1 MYWEVPRT
9 TPRGPFFSANHTAAS
24 GWILENHCSARLFDG
39 VEAIIGVVCG
49 SDNRMFGTK
58 HSPDRMTR
66 SATSTNV
73 GQGAQS
79 DESDPSNVHHNRRAK
94 A

>member
-9 TPRGPFFSANHTAAS
+9 TPRAPLFSANHTAAS
-24 GWILENHCSARLFDG
+24 GWILENHCSAGFLD
-39 VEAIIGVVCG
+39 VVQPSVGVVCG
-49 SDNRMFGTK
+49 SDNHMFATI

-66 SATSTNV
+66 SATNINL

-79 DESDPSNVHHNRRAK
+79 D
-94 A
+94 